1 MIKAT
6 ELLEV
11 LSDPTYKAS
20 YANAKAT
27 GTCIKCKNYAN
38 AKATGTCIKCKKPAK
53 AYRDSSAK
61 LEYEVS
67 GLCQNCQD
75 YFFNKKETARKIS

>member
-1 MIKAT
+1 MTRAI

-20 YANAKAT
+20 YAHAKAT
-27 GTCIKCKNYAN
+27 T
-38 AKATGTCIKCKKPAK
+38 TCIKCKKPARS
-53 AYRDSSAK
+53 YRDAWAK

-67 GLCQNCQD
+67 GLCQECQD
-75 YFFNKKETARKIS
+75 YFFNEREMARKVSYNVERAVMEVKGR

>member
-1 MIKAT
+1 MIRAM

-11 LSDPTYKAS
+11 LSDPSYKAS

-27 GTCIKCKNYAN
+27 GTCIKCK
-38 AKATGTCIKCKKPAK
+38 KPAK
-53 AYRDSSAK
+53 SYRDPSAK
-61 LEYEVS
+61 LEYEVA

-75 YFFNKKETARKIS
+75 YFFNGREEASL

>member
-27 GTCIKCKNYAN
+27 GTCIKCK
-38 AKATGTCIKCKKPAK
+38 KPAK
-53 AYRDSSAK
+53 TYRDSSAK

>member
-1 MIKAT
+1 MIKAM
-6 ELLEV
+6 ELIEV

-27 GTCIKCKNYAN
+27 GTCIKCR
-38 AKATGTCIKCKKPAK
+38 KPARS
-53 AYRDSSAK
+53 YRTTLAK
-61 LEYEVS
+61 LEYDVS

-75 YFFNKKETARKIS
+75 YFFNGREETDRKVS

>member
-1 MIKAT
+1 MIRAM

-11 LSDPTYKAS
+11 LSDSTYKA
-20 YANAKAT
+20 
-27 GTCIKCKNYAN
+27 NYAN
-38 AKATGTCIKCKKPAK
+38 AKATGTCIKCKKPTSS
-53 AYRDSSAK
+53 YRDPSAK

-75 YFFNKKETARKIS
+75 YFFNGREAARKIS

>member
-1 MIKAT
+1 MIRAK

-11 LSDPTYKAS
+11 LSDPTYKVS
-20 YANAKAT
+20 
-27 GTCIKCKNYAN
+27 YAN

-53 AYRDSSAK
+53 SYRNPSTK

-67 GLCQNCQD
+67 GLCQSCQD
-75 YFFNKKETARKIS
+75 YFFNGREIARKVSLSKKVEPSVMELKGR